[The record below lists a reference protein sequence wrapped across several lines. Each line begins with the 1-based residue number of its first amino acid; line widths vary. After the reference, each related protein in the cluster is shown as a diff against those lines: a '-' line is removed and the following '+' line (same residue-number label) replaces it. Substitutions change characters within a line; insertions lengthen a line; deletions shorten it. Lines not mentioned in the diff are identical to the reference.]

1 MEISF
6 EMPVRKEPTVTT
18 PPSTAHASFAPK
30 DFKAPAKAESKAQE
44 EDPFQ
49 PTLDSS
55 AVEVNEDEPTP
66 AVEQPE

>member
-1 MEISF
+1 MEN
-6 EMPVRKEPTVTT
+6 PTVTT
-18 PPSTAHASFAPK
+18 PSTAHASFAPK
-30 DFKAPAKAESKAQE
+30 DFKAPAKVEAKE

-66 AVEQPE
+66 AVE